1 MNVRSDARAA
11 AGSVMGLICLASTAL
26 ALTPSSSLS
35 TFPTEPE
42 AKRHC
47 PSDIVVWLNTETGTF
62 YYRDQRWY
70 ATTKGGV
77 FACRNEI
84 SRSDAGERA
93 SQNGQ

>member
-1 MNVRSDARAA
+1 MLRAV
-11 AGSVMGLICLASTAL
+11 AGSLVGLVCLVGTAL
-26 ALTPSSSLS
+26 ALTPGTSLS

-47 PSDIVVWLNTETGTF
+47 PSDVVVWLNTETGTF

-77 FACRNEI
+77 FACRNEVN
-84 SRSDAGERA
+84 RSDTGDRA
-93 SQNGQ
+93 FRNGQ

>member
-11 AGSVMGLICLASTAL
+11 AGSVVGLICLASTAL
-26 ALTPSSSLS
+26 ALTPVASLS

-47 PSDIVVWLNTETGTF
+47 PSDVVVWLNAETGTF

-70 ATTKGGV
+70 ATTTGGV
-77 FACRNEI
+77 FACRNDV
-84 SRSDAGERA
+84 SRSDTGDWAFR
-93 SQNGQ
+93 NGQ